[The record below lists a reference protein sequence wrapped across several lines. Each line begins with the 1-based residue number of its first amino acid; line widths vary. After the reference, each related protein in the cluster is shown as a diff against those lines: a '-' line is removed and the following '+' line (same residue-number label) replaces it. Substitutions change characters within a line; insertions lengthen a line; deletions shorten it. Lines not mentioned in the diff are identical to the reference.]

1 MRRGLVLG
9 AGGVLGAAWSVGA
22 LRALEEVRGQD
33 PRASEVVVG
42 TSAGSVLA
50 ALVGAG
56 LSADE
61 LHRHQLGEPLPGREI
76 AWDHERGS
84 GPALPPLPRP
94 GPGSVNLLRTSALH
108 PGQVRPLVT
117 LVGLLPR
124 GRGSLEPLARAVR
137 SVVPEGEWAPREGVW
152 VVAVDYGSGA
162 RTVFGREGAPP
173 AGLAEAVTASC
184 AIPGWYAPVVVGGRE
199 YVDGGSHSP
208 ASADLLAGL
217 GLDEVVVLAP
227 TASLHPDSPTSVP
240 ARLERRWRRRVTG
253 GLLREVAAVEASGTR
268 VTLLTPGPEDLA
280 AMGANLMDPA
290 RRLDVLET
298 SLRTNRVAL
307 ARLPAAR
314 GVRGR
319 SRRGEPRA
327 AAREP
332 GEPGDGR
339 LAR

>member
-1 MRRGLVLG
+1 M
-9 AGGVLGAAWSVGA
+9 
-22 LRALEEVRGQD
+22 
-33 PRASEVVVG
+33 
-42 TSAGSVLA
+42 
-50 ALVGAG
+50 
-56 LSADE
+56 
-61 LHRHQLGEPLPGREI
+61 
-76 AWDHERGS
+76 
-84 GPALPPLPRP
+84 
-94 GPGSVNLLRTSALH
+94 
-108 PGQVRPLVT
+108 RPLVT

-137 SVVPEGEWAPREGVW
+137 SVVPAGEWAPREGVW

-208 ASADLLAGL
+208 ASVDLLAGL

-240 ARLERRWRRRVTG
+240 ARLERRWRRRVTA

-280 AMGANLMDPA
+280 AMGVNLMDPA
-290 RRLDVLET
+290 RRLDVLAT
-298 SLRTNRVAL
+298 SLRTSRQAL
-307 ARLPAAR
+307 VRLPSAR
-314 GVRGR
+314 GITAVR
-319 SRRGEPRA
+319 RRGDPPVQ
-327 AAREP
+327 P
-332 GEPGDGR
+332 GQRRRPGQEGGQAGEGR